1 MRQRDT
7 SKVDAAKEERSL
19 WEFRAEVGTSLVG
32 TLSISDGFTLF
43 VEAIKKYESAI
54 DDALAIAA
62 KIKAAR
68 DAGEFD
74 GKDDTGDAIGP
85 QGPQGPQG
93 AMGAQGPAGTDG
105 RDRVSVTH
113 SWAGTVLT
121 VLAEARGPG
130 LEAPAKVDVASC
142 RRDVLGLRS

>member
-1 MRQRDT
+1 MGI
-7 SKVDAAKEERSL
+7 
-19 WEFRAEVGTSLVG
+19 RAEVGTSLVG
-32 TLSISDGFTLF
+32 TLSVSDGFTLF

-68 DAGEFD
+68 DAGELD

-105 RDRVSVTH
+105 RDSVR
-113 SWAGTVLT
+113 AG
-121 VLAEARGPG
+121 RF
-130 LEAPAKVDVASC
+130 
-142 RRDVLGLRS
+142 

>member
-1 MRQRDT
+1 MRQRVT

-32 TLSISDGFTLF
+32 TLSVSDGFTLF

-85 QGPQGPQG
+85 QGPQG

-121 VLAEARGPG
+121 VLAEARGLG
-130 LEAPAKVDVASC
+130 LEVPEKVDVASC
-142 RRDVLGLRS
+142 RRDALGFRP

>member
-1 MRQRDT
+1 MC
-7 SKVDAAKEERSL
+7 KVDAAKEERSL
-19 WEFRAEVGTSLVG
+19 WEFRAEVGTSLVE
-32 TLSISDGFTLF
+32 TLSVSDGFTLF

>member
-1 MRQRDT
+1 MRQRVT

-32 TLSISDGFTLF
+32 TLSVSDGFTLF

-74 GKDDTGDAIGP
+74 AIGP
-85 QGPQGPQG
+85 QGPQG
-93 AMGAQGPAGTDG
+93 ATGAQGPAGTDG
-105 RDRVSVTH
+105 RDRVSITH
-113 SWAGTVLT
+113 SWSGTVLT
-121 VLAEARGPG
+121 VPAEARGLGP
-130 LEAPAKVDVASC
+130 EAPARVDVASC

>member
-7 SKVDAAKEERSL
+7 SEVDAAKEERSL

-32 TLSISDGFTLF
+32 TLSVSDGFTLF

-85 QGPQGPQG
+85 QG
-93 AMGAQGPAGTDG
+93 ATGAQGPAGTDG

-121 VLAEARGPG
+121 VLAEARGLGP
-130 LEAPAKVDVASC
+130 EAPARVDVASC

>member
-7 SKVDAAKEERSL
+7 SEVDAAREERSL

-32 TLSISDGFTLF
+32 TLSVSDGFTLF

-85 QGPQGPQG
+85 QGPQG
-93 AMGAQGPAGTDG
+93 AMGAQGPVGTDG
-105 RDRVSVTH
+105 RDRSVTH

-121 VLAEARGPG
+121 VLAEARGLGP
-130 LEAPAKVDVASC
+130 EAPARVNVASC
-142 RRDVLGLRS
+142 RRDVLGLRP

>member
-1 MRQRDT
+1 MRRRVT

-19 WEFRAEVGTSLVG
+19 WEFRAEVGTSLVR
-32 TLSISDGFTLF
+32 TLSVSDGFTIF
-43 VEAIKKYESAI
+43 VEAIKKYELAI

-85 QGPQGPQG
+85 QGPQG
-93 AMGAQGPAGTDG
+93 ATGAQGPAGTDG

-121 VLAEARGPG
+121 VLTEARGLGP
-130 LEAPAKVDVASC
+130 EAPARVDVASC

>member
-7 SKVDAAKEERSL
+7 SEVDAAKEERSL

-32 TLSISDGFTLF
+32 TLSVSDGFTLF

-85 QGPQGPQG
+85 QGPQG
-93 AMGAQGPAGTDG
+93 ATGAQGPAGTDG

-121 VLAEARGPG
+121 VPAEARGLGP
-130 LEAPAKVDVASC
+130 EAPARVDVASR

>member
-7 SKVDAAKEERSL
+7 SEVDAAREERSL

-32 TLSISDGFTLF
+32 TLSVSDGFTLF

-85 QGPQGPQG
+85 QGPQG
-93 AMGAQGPAGTDG
+93 AMGAQGPVGTDG
-105 RDRVSVTH
+105 RDRSVTH

-121 VLAEARGPG
+121 VLVPGTPNRQCRQRLGGWGPRLPRG
-130 LEAPAKVDVASC
+130 
-142 RRDVLGLRS
+142 

>member
-1 MRQRDT
+1 M
-7 SKVDAAKEERSL
+7 
-19 WEFRAEVGTSLVG
+19 GTSLVG
-32 TLSISDGFTLF
+32 TLSVSDGFTLF

-93 AMGAQGPAGTDG
+93 AMGAQGPVGTDG
-105 RDRVSVTH
+105 RDRSVTH

-121 VLAEARGPG
+121 VLAEARGLGP
-130 LEAPAKVDVASC
+130 EAPAKVDVASC